1 MLAHTLEHFAA
12 EEPAVMELLWS
23 RCTDNE
29 LGACR
34 AAFMSE
40 VPPEE
45 ASWTF
50 ELMLEALSDQEQARV
65 LHGLQGSMP
74 PSVFNAWLDSVGGS
88 LTPQALAAMRRL
100 VQLAGSAV

>member
-23 RCTDNE
+23 RCTDTE
-29 LGACR
+29 LAACR

-40 VPPEE
+40 IPAQE

-50 ELMLEALSDQEQARV
+50 ELMIKGLSDQELATL
-65 LHGLQGSMP
+65 LHGLQASMP
-74 PSVFNAWLDSVGGS
+74 PPAFHTWVDDLGRS
-88 LTPQALAAMRRL
+88 LTPQALADLRRL
-100 VQLAGSAV
+100 VRLSSSAA